1 MKLYFNPA
9 SPFVRKCR
17 VVALELHIALDLA
30 ETTARDDESLRR
42 INPLKKIPAL
52 VLDDG
57 AVLYDSRVICEY
69 LDAVGEGAF
78 FPEGIARWT
87 ALRRQALADGVM
99 DAAVANRYEVIQPP
113 GKQNADFMV
122 RYMATIRAGLEAL
135 ERETLSAEPAIGEIA
150 IGCMLGYLDF
160 RYGDLGWRA
169 SHPRLAAWFGAF
181 AQRPAMAATAPPKP
195 A

>member
-1 MKLYFNPA
+1 MKLYSHPA

-17 VVALELHIALDLA
+17 VVASELNIALDLA
-30 ETTARDDESLRR
+30 ETTARDDEGLRH

-57 AVLYDSRVICEY
+57 MVLYDSRVICEY
-69 LDAVGEGAF
+69 LNTVGKGMF
-78 FPEGIARWT
+78 FPDGAARWT

-99 DAAVANRYEVIQPP
+99 DAAVANRYEVIQPREI
-113 GKQNADFMV
+113 QNADFMA
-122 RYMATIRAGLEAL
+122 RYMTTIRAGLAAL
-135 ERETLSAEPAIGEIA
+135 EREMLAPEPAIGEIA

-160 RYGDLGWRA
+160 RYADLAWRA
-169 SHPRLAAWFGAF
+169 SHPRLARWFATLSN
-181 AQRPAMAATAPPKP
+181 RPAMAATAPPGP